1 VSIREIRGQ
10 DKTRI
15 TRKGKNGQ
23 KNDPQNGE
31 NSDFT
36 DAKIN
41 RAINKSIKMPMSSA

>member
-15 TRKGKNGQ
+15 TRKGKNEQ

-41 RAINKSIKMPMSSA
+41 RAINKSIKMSKSSA

>member
-23 KNDPQNGE
+23 KNDPKNGE

-41 RAINKSIKMPMSSA
+41 RAINRPQKISE

>member
-15 TRKGKNGQ
+15 TRKGKNEQ

-36 DAKIN
+36 DAKIK
-41 RAINKSIKMPMSSA
+41 RAINRPQKISE

>member
-15 TRKGKNGQ
+15 TRKGKNEQ

-36 DAKIN
+36 DAKIK
-41 RAINKSIKMPMSSA
+41 RAINKCIKMPMSSA